1 MNFGYENSI
10 SGSILAMPQF
20 LEEFGHQTNGTMVL
34 GSQDQQILNA
44 ALSVGVFCAAIIA
57 GFLSDACGRRKAI
70 MVASIICCAGVLV
83 QYYATSILMLF
94 GGKVVATLG
103 FGLGQSVAPVFIS
116 EIAPSSMRGI
126 CLALIVSVHFFRH
139 SVTTGLILTVIEH
152 NDSLWAVAGVVD
164 YFWCHL

>member
-20 LEEFGHQTNGTMVL
+20 LEEFGQQTNGTWVL
-34 GSQDQQILNA
+34 ASQDQQILNA
-44 ALSVGVFCAAIIA
+44 ALSIGVFCAAIVA
-57 GFLSDACGRRKAI
+57 GFLSDACGRRMAI

-126 CLALIVSVHFFRH
+126 CLALIVSVHFSRH
-139 SVTTGLILTVIEH
+139 YEAHTYRNRTQ
-152 NDSLWAVAGVVD
+152 
-164 YFWCHL
+164 